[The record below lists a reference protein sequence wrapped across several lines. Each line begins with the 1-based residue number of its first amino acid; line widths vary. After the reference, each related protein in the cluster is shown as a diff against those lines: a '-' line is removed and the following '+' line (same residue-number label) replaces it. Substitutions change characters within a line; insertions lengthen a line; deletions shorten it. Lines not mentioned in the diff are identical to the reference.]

1 MTSSSAPAAAPGP
14 VPSGREQITSAAA
27 DRSLSEIEVAW
38 ADQLGHTLGKRLPVA
53 GFLDQAANERVGF
66 CDATLSWDVV
76 ADVHEGARL
85 TGWRTGFPD
94 LYATPDLDTFR
105 LLPWRP
111 GAGQVLGDIV
121 DHEGNPV
128 RTAPRTVLRRVTE
141 RLAELGYHAEI
152 GVEIEFFLLDP
163 AAQPLAT
170 AVHCYSLEKLNEL
183 DPVLTSITEGL
194 AGYLPVEAVTSEY
207 GPGQL
212 EINIRHR
219 DPIGA
224 ADDAFRLKYAL
235 RALARAAGARVTFMA
250 KPFQGLSGSSMHLHV
265 SLWRDGEPAFVPD
278 AGAENPL
285 MRAAIAGVL
294 RHLPAISVF
303 GAPNI
308 NSYKRFEARSY
319 APVTATWG
327 ADNRTAAV
335 RSLVESG
342 PATRIELRTP
352 GADANPYWSVAALL
366 ATVIAGIEDN
376 EELAPR
382 GSGDLYGA
390 GQPLPRTPAEAVELA
405 RSDKRIAGLL
415 GEDAVHDYTLLV
427 QQDWLAYITTVTG
440 WERDRYLELA

>member
-1 MTSSSAPAAAPGP
+1 
-14 VPSGREQITSAAA
+14 
-27 DRSLSEIEVAW
+27 
-38 ADQLGHTLGKRLPVA
+38 
-53 GFLDQAANERVGF
+53 
-66 CDATLSWDVV
+66 
-76 ADVHEGARL
+76 
-85 TGWRTGFPD
+85 
-94 LYATPDLDTFR
+94 
-105 LLPWRP
+105 
-111 GAGQVLGDIV
+111 
-121 DHEGNPV
+121 
-128 RTAPRTVLRRVTE
+128 
-141 RLAELGYHAEI
+141 
-152 GVEIEFFLLDP
+152 
-163 AAQPLAT
+163 
-170 AVHCYSLEKLNEL
+170 
-183 DPVLTSITEGL
+183 
-194 AGYLPVEAVTSEY
+194 
-207 GPGQL
+207 
-212 EINIRHR
+212 
-219 DPIGA
+219 
-224 ADDAFRLKYAL
+224 
-235 RALARAAGARVTFMA
+235 
-250 KPFQGLSGSSMHLHV
+250 MHLHV
-265 SLWRDGEPAFVPD
+265 SLWRDGEPAFSPD

-285 MRAAIAGVL
+285 MRAAIAGAL

-382 GSGDLYGA
+382 GSGDLYGT

-405 RSDKRIAGLL
+405 RADKRIAGLL

>member
-1 MTSSSAPAAAPGP
+1 MTSASAPAAAPGP
-14 VPSGREQITSAAA
+14 ARSGREQIASALG
-27 DRSLSEIEVAW
+27 DRSLSQIEVAW
-38 ADQLGHTLGKRLPVA
+38 ADHLGHTLGKRLPAA
-53 GFLDQAANERVGF
+53 GFLDRADERVGF

-76 ADVHEGARL
+76 ATVHEGARL

-94 LYATPDLDTFR
+94 LYATPDLGTFR

-111 GAGQVLGDIV
+111 GAGQVLGDLV

-128 RTAPRTVLRRVTE
+128 RTAPRTVLRRLTE

-183 DPVLTSITEGL
+183 DPVLTSITQRL

-212 EINIRHR
+212 EINIHHR
-219 DPIGA
+219 DPLGA

-285 MRAAIAGVL
+285 MRAAIGGVL
-294 RHLPAISVF
+294 RHLPAITVF

-308 NSYKRFEARSY
+308 NSYKRFETGSY
-319 APVTATWG
+319 APATATWG
-327 ADNRTAAV
+327 GDNRTAAV
-335 RSLVESG
+335 RSLVDGDRS
-342 PATRIELRTP
+342 TRIELRTP

-366 ATVIAGIEDN
+366 AAVIAGIEDH

-382 GSGDLYGA
+382 GSGDLYGT

-405 RSDKRIAGLL
+405 RADKRIAGLL

-427 QQDWLAYITTVTG
+427 EQDWLAYITTVTS